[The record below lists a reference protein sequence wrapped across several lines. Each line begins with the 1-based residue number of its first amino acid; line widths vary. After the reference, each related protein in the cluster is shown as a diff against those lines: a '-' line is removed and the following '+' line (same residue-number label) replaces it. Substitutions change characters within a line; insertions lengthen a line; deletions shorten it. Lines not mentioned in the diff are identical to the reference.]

1 MNAKQKNNPETC
13 TLYIDT
19 QTHTGNLVKLFLY
32 CYVFYFVRRLKIKKN
47 KKNNPY
53 DVSPVHQCRLIDIHL
68 IRIMHIINLN
78 STEKQNQLKKHL
90 DDENN

>member
-1 MNAKQKNNPETC
+1 MTHQYECKTKNNPETC

-32 CYVFYFVRRLKIKKN
+32 CYVFYFVRLKIKK

-53 DVSPVHQCRLIDIHL
+53 DVSAVH
-68 IRIMHIINLN
+68 
-78 STEKQNQLKKHL
+78 
-90 DDENN
+90 